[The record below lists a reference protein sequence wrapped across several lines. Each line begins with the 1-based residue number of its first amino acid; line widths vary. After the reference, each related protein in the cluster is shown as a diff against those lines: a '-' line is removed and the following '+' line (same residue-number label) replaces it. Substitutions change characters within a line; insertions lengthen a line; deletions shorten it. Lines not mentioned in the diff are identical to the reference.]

1 MAHLLTKSGPP
12 RGKGLG
18 RAASLGG
25 LIVGSSGCGKSTI
38 LRSLFGEPAT
48 LEWGGASVIEEFA
61 RSLAMKEIANMCQA
75 VGFNTIPAW
84 LRPYIQQS
92 FMSGKGL
99 LAKRALS
106 QTA

>member
-1 MAHLLTKSGPP
+1 MN
-12 RGKGLG
+12 
-18 RAASLGG
+18 
-25 LIVGSSGCGKSTI
+25 
-38 LRSLFGEPAT
+38 ED
-48 LEWGGASVIEEFA
+48 FA
-61 RSLAMKEIANMCQA
+61 RSLSMKEIADMCQA

-92 FMSGKGL
+92 FISGKGL

>member
-1 MAHLLTKSGPP
+1 
-12 RGKGLG
+12 
-18 RAASLGG
+18 
-25 LIVGSSGCGKSTI
+25 VN
-38 LRSLFGEPAT
+38 ED
-48 LEWGGASVIEEFA
+48 FA
-61 RSLAMKEIANMCQA
+61 RSLSMKDIADMCQA

-92 FMSGKGL
+92 FISGKGL